1 MNSAIL
7 IKMTSVHGN
16 LSKIKI
22 TDFLEFWVNNLQKPI
37 DFHILWDI
45 DIKFMK
51 AAVK

>member
-1 MNSAIL
+1 MEMPHYL
-7 IKMTSVHGN
+7 QMTSVYGN